1 MSGSAILGVVALAAV
16 VVVLLLWAG
25 RALLSLNIQA
35 AEAKSSNEALGRN
48 LQALSEALARRIE
61 SFEKTIDDRINRNQ
75 TLLGQ
80 SLGTMQQQTSESS
93 KILKTVGEE
102 IGRVAESSKKIQ
114 ELAGGVTRLEDLLKP
129 PKIRGLLGEALLEAA
144 LRQVLPPKSY
154 ELQKSFADGEVVDA
168 AITLGGR
175 FVPIDSKFPYEQ
187 FRRAHELQDPDQRR
201 SGLRQLQGLVRKQ
214 VDDIARKYIR
224 VSEGTFDFA
233 FMYIPAEGVYAEL
246 IVDEEEGNL
255 ADYAMSRRVIPVSP
269 RLLYAYLFTVA
280 QGLRGMEI
288 EKRAHEVLEDLA
300 RLKRGI
306 GKIEEPLTTLG
317 KHLTNAVK
325 QYDETTKQLSRFSE
339 QMRTI
344 EEGTS
349 GLDEEEGSP
358 LGALTPS

>member
-1 MSGSAILGVVALAAV
+1 MGAPAVLGVLAVAAV
-16 VVVLLLWAG
+16 VFFLLLWAG

-35 AEAKSSNEALGRN
+35 AETKSANEGVAKN

-61 SFEKTIDDRINRNQ
+61 SFEKTIDERINRNQ

-80 SLGTMQQQTSESS
+80 SLGTMQQQTTESS

-102 IGRVAESSKKIQ
+102 IGKVAESSKKIQ

-144 LRQVLPPKSY
+144 LRQVLPPGSY
-154 ELQKSFADGEVVDA
+154 EMQKSFADGEVVDA

-175 FVPIDSKFPYEQ
+175 IVPIDSKFPYEQ
-187 FRRAHELQDPDQRR
+187 FRRAHDLQDADQRR

-224 VSEGTFDFA
+224 ASEGTFEFA

-255 ADYAMSRRVIPVSP
+255 ADYAISRRVIPVSP

-280 QGLRGMEI
+280 QGLRGLEI
-288 EKRAHEVLEDLA
+288 EKRAHEVQEDLA

-306 GKIEEPLTTLG
+306 GKIEEPLATLG
-317 KHLTNAVK
+317 KHLSNAVK
-325 QYDETTKQLSRFSE
+325 QYEETSKQLDRFSD

-344 EEGTS
+344 EQGSTDS
-349 GLDEEEGSP
+349 GSGESSP
-358 LGALTPS
+358 LRALPPV